1 MQLNGLNEESMRLLM
16 SVPGTSLSA
25 NRSEMLA
32 RAYAVAGRYEEA
44 ANTLLLINTQVS
56 RKSVEDAARL
66 LRSAPAKASKPEDLP
81 ALEER
86 LNFVYALVG
95 APDRVLEHPER
106 ALAAGMANGGALRM
120 VWHEFNAPVRK
131 TERFNK
137 LMRDAGVVDYWRARG
152 WPDLCR
158 PVGVDDFECS

>member
-1 MQLNGLNEESMRLLM
+1 
-16 SVPGTSLSA
+16 
-25 NRSEMLA
+25 MLA